1 MTAAGEVILVAVGSK
16 TGGVPEANRVLDV
29 EFVLERAKT
38 LCAVKGQSST
48 APFTP
53 PRLFGRSKR
62 TRDPDNFWDPTGFT
76 ADGNQEKL
84 AHNRQTELKH
94 GLRHVQPKRTQ
105 HQLPHL
111 TICATLQYARHF
123 KLSWLP

>member
-1 MTAAGEVILVAVGSK
+1 MAAAGEVILVAVGSK

-38 LCAVKGQSST
+38 LCGVKGQSST
-48 APFTP
+48 GPFTP

-62 TRDPDNFWDPTGFT
+62 TRDPDSFWDPAGFT

-94 GLRHVQPKRTQ
+94 GLRHIEQQSTQ
-105 HQLPHL
+105 HQLAHL
-111 TICATLQYARHF
+111 TICATIQGQTVLR
-123 KLSWLP
+123 